1 VLLREPANRRL
12 SFVIL
17 GICAIMAVWEP
28 LQAAPMA
35 GAPEG
40 PTPDQQRRPPRP
52 IEPPHKPVQPG
63 TRIAVIFGLNLFTY
77 GQYGY
82 NTSVTMPDG
91 RVLHYAGQQNAIG
104 GTFLLGAALT
114 PPAALRRLT
123 VGFTLNAGGLDSW
136 RHPVIPSGTVTP
148 FPQSN
153 LSAQI
158 QRSAALNY
166 GWRPSISPYVEHE
179 LGFLLAS
186 RVRVGYQYWHQSGTY
201 QGSFP
206 VDQSRSA
213 WADYH
218 VQLLHSSHL
227 IRLSLNNH
235 TSLDDDAD
243 ARSTSKKQ
251 HPGFLRQAGV
261 LIGTNHTVMVFI
273 GVGPTWS
280 F

>member
-1 VLLREPANRRL
+1 MASPAEE
-12 SFVIL
+12 SAS
-17 GICAIMAVWEP
+17 GQE
-28 LQAAPMA
+28 
-35 GAPEG
+35 
-40 PTPDQQRRPPRP
+40 RRPPRP
-52 IEPPHKPVQPG
+52 IEPPHKPAQPG
-63 TRIAVIFGLNLFTY
+63 TRLAITFGLNLFTY

-82 NTSVTMPDG
+82 NTSVTMPDESA
-91 RVLHYAGQQNAIG
+91 LSYSGQQSAIG
-104 GTFLLGAALT
+104 GSLLLGAAVT

-123 VGFTLNAGGLDSW
+123 VGFTVNAGGLDSW

-148 FPQSN
+148 FSQSN
-153 LSAQI
+153 LNAQI
-158 QRSAALNY
+158 QRSAALSY
-166 GWRPSISPYVEHE
+166 GWRPSVSPYIEHE

-186 RVRVGYQYWHQSGTY
+186 RVRAGYQYWHQSGSY

-206 VDQSRSA
+206 LDQSRST
-213 WADYH
+213 WADYN
-218 VQLLHSSHL
+218 VRLLHSSHL
-227 IRLSLNNH
+227 IRLSINSH

-261 LIGTNHTVMVFI
+261 LVGTNHTVMVFI

>member
-1 VLLREPANRRL
+1 VLLTESVNPRL
-12 SFVIL
+12 SLIIL
-17 GICAIMAVWEP
+17 GMWVALALSEP
-28 LQAAPMA
+28 FQAAPMA

-40 PTPDQQRRPPRP
+40 PTPDQQRQPPHRV
-52 IEPPHKPVQPG
+52 EPPHKPVQPG

-91 RVLHYAGQQNAIG
+91 PMLHYAGQQNAIG
-104 GTFLLGAALT
+104 GAFFLGAALT

-123 VGFTLNAGGLDSW
+123 VGFTVNAGGLDSW
-136 RHPVIPSGTVTP
+136 SHPVIPSGAVTP
-148 FPQSN
+148 FSQSN

-186 RVRVGYQYWHQSGTY
+186 RVRVGYQYWHQPGTY

-206 VDQSRSA
+206 VDQSRST

-243 ARSTSKKQ
+243 THSTPPK
-251 HPGFLRQAGV
+251 HRPGFLRQAGILV
-261 LIGTNHTVMVFI
+261 GTNQTFMVFI